1 MPGMVSCFTASA
13 KNMVLANKMKNMR
26 EELRKINKKFKDFHF
41 TPGSQ
46 QDQPPCDDR
55 ETKGD
60 LNKEEIII
68 GRDAEKKEIMDI
80 LSASHSKDGAMFL
93 PIHGLGGMGKSTLA
107 RRVYNDTQF
116 KQYYDHQVWVYVSQ
130 EFDLKKIGR
139 SIISSLST
147 AAGQQNTDTWELIQ
161 QCLDGLLL
169 GEKIL
174 IVLDDIWEEDEF
186 KLTELKGML
195 NKNRNMV
202 DVLVTT
208 REESIANKICTNTAY
223 KLQPL
228 ENNVCWEIIKRYS
241 EFEHKSSQVQLEEI
255 GLDMAKKCAGVA
267 LAARALGYMLKPIDL
282 HDWLE
287 INNSDIWNE
296 SQDNK
301 VLPSLMLSYERMA
314 PILRLCFSYCAIFPK
329 GHDIY
334 EDDLVHQW
342 VALDFIKN
350 PSEGKKYIKQLLGM
364 SFLQYSK
371 LPAVSYYIT
380 AR

>member
-1 MPGMVSCFTASA
+1 VQMPRMVSYLTAA
-13 KNMVLANKMKNMR
+13 GKNMTLANKMKNMR
-26 EELRKINKKFKDFHF
+26 KELRKINSDRQEFHF
-41 TPGSQ
+41 TPASQ
-46 QDQPPCDDR
+46 DRPSWDDR
-55 ETKGD
+55 ETTAD
-60 LNKEEIII
+60 MNNDIL
-68 GRDAEKKEIMDI
+68 GRDVEKKEIMDI

-93 PIHGLGGMGKSTLA
+93 PIYGLGGMGKSTLA
-107 RRVYNDTQF
+107 RLVYNDTQF

-139 SIISSLST
+139 KIISQLPT
-147 AAGQQNTDTWELIQ
+147 AAGQQNTDLQSDLQLIQ
-161 QCLDGLLL
+161 ECLKIQL
-169 GEKIL
+169 GGKKIL
-174 IVLDDIWEEDEF
+174 IVLDDIWEKDKF

-195 NKNRNMV
+195 NKNCNMV

-208 REESIANKICTNTAY
+208 REESIANEICTNTAY

-296 SQDNK
+296 SQDSK

-371 LPAVSYYIT
+371 LPTVC
-380 AR
+380 